1 MATLEASFNSGSE
14 VSHAL

>member
-1 MATLEASFNSGSE
+1 MVALEAYFNSGSE

>member
-1 MATLEASFNSGSE
+1 MVTLKASFNSGSE

>member
-1 MATLEASFNSGSE
+1 MTLEASFNSGSE

>member
-1 MATLEASFNSGSE
+1 MATLEATFNSGSE